1 MFGKNEYQ
9 RNLEEEIIMVARC
22 KGICDIIRAKQTVRR
37 PKRLPYLT
45 HTQCRVCS
53 IWFDREEYTH
63 HRCPCCSTILAILPR
78 ENGKKKIYRKMLHD
92 NGL

>member
-1 MFGKNEYQ
+1 
-9 RNLEEEIIMVARC
+9 MVARC

-63 HRCPCCSTILAILPR
+63 HRCPCGSTILAILPR
-78 ENGKKKIYRKMLHD
+78 ENGKKKIYREMLHK